1 MRIGPLTS
9 HPCIKRC
16 SGNPLLTAAQ
26 IPYPSDLVFNPG
38 VIPWQDGYAMIFRN
52 DHGYLGG
59 ASFEGTDLGLALSRD
74 GLKWEVEPRP
84 VFSLKDEEIRRV
96 YDPRLT
102 VLEDQV
108 IMTFAVDTRHGL
120 RGGIARTRDLHHF
133 DILSMTVPDNRNMV
147 LFPERIGGMYLRLER
162 PMPVYSRGRKDR
174 FDIWLSESPDL
185 KYWGESRLVAGVE
198 DHPFANDKIG
208 PGAPPLKTEAGWLA
222 VTHTVDI
229 DPDRGKN
236 GWEDR
241 WIKRYCAAVML
252 LDLKEPWKV
261 LGLSRVPLIA
271 PETDYETQD
280 GFRTNVVFPTAAI
293 PMPGGITRIY
303 YGAAD
308 TVVAAAEAKTADLI
322 DLCLR
327 GR

>member
-1 MRIGPLTS
+1 MNIGPLTS

-38 VIPWQDGYAMIFRN
+38 VIPWHDGYAMIFRN

-74 GLKWEVEPRP
+74 GLKWEAEPRP

-185 KYWGESRLVAGVE
+185 KHWGESRLVAGVE

-271 PETDYETQD
+271 PETDYETRD

-293 PMPGGITRIY
+293 SLPGGITRIY